1 MDLRTITG
9 KLFQTISAPVI
20 VFCGIALR
28 CWVCESERMNRTF
41 EACRSECG
49 KRVHAAEQEGALC
62 GQTPGSRGSFF
73 QVDATITCLACLKAI
88 TEATKPAE
96 DAGCLNEV
104 QQALIRIQA
113 STRSAKVYAK
123 SSKALAWLKTADS
136 LSRKARAT
144 LVWAE
149 AQPAVNSIESLK

>member
-1 MDLRTITG
+1 
-9 KLFQTISAPVI
+9 

-73 QVDATITCLACLKAI
+73 QVDATITCLACLRAI

-96 DAGCLNEV
+96 EVGCDFEAPEHEQCPMCGGEAFAGG
-104 QQALIRIQA
+104 
-113 STRSAKVYAK
+113 
-123 SSKALAWLKTADS
+123 S
-136 LSRKARAT
+136 LGKLTHYNCRQCGWWFHKEC
-144 LVWAE
+144 V
-149 AQPAVNSIESLK
+149 